1 MINWEKKFN
10 EQLTWTAELRDCLY
24 EKAEFSHKKNLLELG
39 CRTGELLKEIGI
51 KYNLKLFGIDTDK
64 NKIEYAS
71 ANLEKNLI
79 DAKLITMNILN
90 NNFEDNFFDVVIT
103 YCYFLWEM
111 DLNNI
116 LAEIHRILKH
126 NGVFLIL
133 GEPDFGGIIEY
144 PDTGLK
150 KELYNSLKNSGAD
163 PEIGRKIPQ
172 YFSNKFRLVEHFCS
186 SFPWIPSVNKASLL
200 KDLDLYIK
208 NLNTKKFNSVLI
220 IQSIESDKYFLFI
233 PIFGYY
239 LKNL

>member
-1 MINWEKKFN
+1 MINWKEKFN

-24 EKAEFSHKKNLLELG
+24 EKAEFSLKKNLLELG
-39 CRTGELLKEIGI
+39 CYNGELLKEIGI
-51 KYNLKLFGIDTDK
+51 KYNLKLFGIDKNK

-79 DAKLITMNILN
+79 DAKLITMDILN

-111 DLNNI
+111 DINHI

-144 PDTGLK
+144 SDTGLK
-150 KELYNSLKNSGAD
+150 KELYNSLKDSGAD

-172 YFSNKFRLVEHFCS
+172 YFSNEFRLVEHFCS
-186 SFPWIPSVNKASLL
+186 SFPWIPSVNRASLVN
-200 KDLDLYIK
+200 DLDLYIK

-220 IQSIESDKYFLFI
+220 IQSIESNKYFLFI

-239 LKNL
+239 LKKI